1 MALPV
6 PWHSGVIRSLF
17 TRALGHFGHF
27 VILLTSLF
35 FVNIFILSPL
45 LKNLFHFYV
54 SMLKISNP
62 PFFFF
67 PKMALAPS
75 HSRNYPDFSSSAY
88 FCSLTHAHTYFI
100 LLFACLPKK
109 GSSWNKILKS
119 AHDTC
124 TYMKP
129 CTGLPLEVQR
139 CKFATFKGIWN
150 FYRTSTFYL
159 CQVEMASLDFYI
171 LVASIKTPWSY
182 SFIVYISIGFLL
194 ATLTLFSCVC

>member
-1 MALPV
+1 MQPVHKGFGSFWTFCHPAHFFVLCQHFYPVSPSKDPV
-6 PWHSGVIRSLF
+6 PFLCI
-17 TRALGHFGHF
+17 
-27 VILLTSLF
+27 
-35 FVNIFILSPL
+35 N
-45 LKNLFHFYV
+45 
-54 SMLKISNP
+54 MLKISNP

-119 AHDTC
+119 THDTC